1 MNIRQPNLF
10 HRVIMEDG
18 APTAR
23 AVPPPTDPFVNQQ
36 FNEFLQSAGC
46 ANETDSSKVFPCL
59 RALSAEAFAKAS
71 VTIFNNYNPSVRW
84 PFQPVVDGELIR
96 LRPTEEWESG
106 DWNKVPILTGF
117 ATDEGSIFAPRALNT
132 SAGFTDFFK
141 TLIPAFDTSDLDELN
156 SLYPDPLTDPASP
169 YTDTRPIPVGKE
181 YKRATAALGQSS
193 YICNIMTT
201 VKYASQ
207 STPPVWLWHWATNVS
222 LTTGAAHTSHTPY
235 ESYELFL
242 RQISST
248 QDAIAQDVTAYWTS
262 FIATGDPNKVRVGL
276 GKDRPEWKMYHSV
289 EGGTV
294 MLLGQGNDERAG
306 GTELG
311 VVAQMVKN
319 EEFEKECAFWN
330 ARAVKLLH

>member
-1 MNIRQPNLF
+1 
-10 HRVIMEDG
+10 VIMEDG

-23 AVPPPTDPFVNQQ
+23 SVPPPTDPFVNQQ
-36 FNEFLQSAGC
+36 FNEFLQGAGC

-59 RALSAEAFAKAS
+59 RALPAEAFAKAS
-71 VTIFNNYNPSVRW
+71 VTIFNNYNPSFRW
-84 PFQPVVDGELIR
+84 PFQPIVDGELIR

-117 ATDEGSIFAPRALNT
+117 ATDEGSIFAPPSLNT

-156 SLYPDPLTDPASP
+156 SLYPDPLTDPTSP

-181 YKRATAALGQSS
+181 YKRITAALGQDS
-193 YICNIMTT
+193 YICNIITT
-201 VKYASQ
+201 AKYASQ
-207 STPPVWLWHWATNVS
+207 SAPPVWLWHWGTNVS
-222 LTTGAAHTSHTPY
+222 LVAGAAHTSHTPY

-242 RQISST
+242 RQFSDT
-248 QDAIAQDVTAYWTS
+248 QDAISQDVTAYWTS

-276 GKDRPEWKMYHSV
+276 GTNRPEWKMYNSV

-306 GTELG
+306 GTKLG
-311 VVAQMVKN
+311 VVAQMAKN
-319 EEFEKECAFWN
+319 EEFEKECAFWD
-330 ARAVKLLH
+330 ARAVKLQH